1 MRRPVVW
8 GLILVVAGVAFS
20 DAARAEAS
28 GEAYRLGPVEVARGG
43 PDAFLLGLGAFDVR
57 DYEGEL
63 AAAAN
68 LEYRFG
74 RKFVVVGPALGLVAN
89 TGGGIYGYFALYAD
103 ISIGPVVLT
112 PQLAA
117 GGYREGD
124 SLDLGGVFAF
134 REALDLSYRFEDGG
148 RLGVR
153 IAHISNAGIYERNPG
168 VEEAYVT
175 YSLPLGPV
183 F

>member
-8 GLILVVAGVAFS
+8 GLMFLVAGVVVT
-20 DAARAEAS
+20 DRLHAETADD
-28 GEAYRLGPVEVARGG
+28 AYRLGPVEVARSG
-43 PDAFLLGLGAFDVR
+43 PDAFLVGLGAFDVR
-57 DYEGEL
+57 NYEGEL
-63 AAAAN
+63 SPAAN

-74 RKFVVVGPALGLVAN
+74 RKVLVIGPALGLVAN
-89 TGGGIYGYFALYAD
+89 ADGGIYGYFALYAD
-103 ISIGPVVLT
+103 ISIGPLVLT

-117 GGYREGD
+117 GGYRQSD
-124 SLDLGGVFAF
+124 SLDLGGVFEF
-134 REALDLSYRFEDGG
+134 REALDVSYRFDDGG

-153 IAHISNAGIYERNPG
+153 IAHISNAGIYDRNPG